1 MTDIAGWLPDGE
13 HIVVSRRVP
22 GGTLLQTLNIHT
34 GVLSDKAEIN
44 NLKGGF
50 VTLSPDGSQIAGG
63 GGPSS
68 IGRWRGIPYNPAYAT
83 SSLCHQ
89 YDHRRLLRPGPRDR
103 RAAIR
108 FQAAMQPGGI
118 YQREHDYP
126 HGGSESPR
134 EAARACI
141 GARQRH
147 KGYGKPKSL
156 FPSHGQALFIV

>member
-68 IGRWRGIPYNPAYAT
+68 IGLWRGIPYNPAYMRKVVFAINMT
-83 SSLCHQ
+83 IDGYCGQ
-89 YDHRRLLRPGPRDR
+89 GQETGAQPFGFRLPCS
-103 RAAIR
+103 RAASTNVSMTTHM
-108 FQAAMQPGGI
+108 A
-118 YQREHDYP
+118 
-126 HGGSESPR
+126 
-134 EAARACI
+134 
-141 GARQRH
+141 GAKVHVKRLV
-147 KGYGKPKSL
+147 P
-156 FPSHGQALFIV
+156 A